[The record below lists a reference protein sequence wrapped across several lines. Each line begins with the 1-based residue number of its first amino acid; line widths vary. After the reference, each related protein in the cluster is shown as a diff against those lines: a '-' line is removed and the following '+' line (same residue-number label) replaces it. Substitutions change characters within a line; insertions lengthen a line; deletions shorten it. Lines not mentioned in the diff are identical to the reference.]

1 MERGK
6 LMVLVGGQY
15 GSEGK
20 GAIARHLAFDYNV
33 HVRVGS
39 PNAGHTFYWDGVKH
53 VMQSIPCGW
62 INPNAKI
69 VIGRGALLNMKQLM
83 KELVHIMHRYPDF
96 LDRLIID
103 ENAGVLD
110 EKFHEQEGGVN
121 GEMHRRIGSTGEG
134 VGPARVARINRDPAQ
149 FRQFKDVAEE
159 YGLERCLR
167 SNTPSMLATWQDSGH
182 NILIEGTQGSA
193 LSWLHSYW
201 PDCTSI
207 DTNAA
212 GIISEVGIAPSRVT
226 DVLLVCRT
234 YPIRVAG
241 NSGPMRGEIDWD
253 ILNAMT
259 GGYVHPERTTV
270 TKKIR
275 RVATWDDDL
284 FQQSCVLNA
293 PTGIALTFA
302 DYIDPSL
309 SWCTDVDRVMNSTA
323 LRNFI
328 LRHKIGNLL
337 YISTGPDSVVDLD
350 HAEDTIHKLD
360 SDGMTFAVEEG
371 EYTEGVMG

>member
-1 MERGK
+1 MNKGK
-6 LMVLVGGQY
+6 LTVLVGGQY

-20 GAIARHLAFDYNV
+20 GAVSAFIANDYDV

-39 PNAGHTFYWDGVKH
+39 PNAGHTFYWNHAKH

-62 INPNAKI
+62 INPDAKI

-83 KELVHIMHRYPDF
+83 KELVHILHYYPNF

-110 EKFHEQEGGVN
+110 EKFHEMEGGTE

-134 VGPARVARINRDPAQ
+134 VGPARMARIARDPEQ
-149 FRQFKDVAEE
+149 FRLFKDVAEE
-159 YGLERCLR
+159 YGLQKCMTKD
-167 SNTPSMLATWQDSGH
+167 TPHFIACMQDAGM

-193 LSWLHSYW
+193 LSLLHSYW
-201 PDCTSI
+201 PYCTSI

-226 DVLLVCRT
+226 DVLMVCRT

-241 NSGPMRGEIDWD
+241 NSGPMKNEITWEELGQRIGRD
-253 ILNAMT
+253 IT
-259 GGYVHPERTTV
+259 PEKTTV

-275 RVATWDDDL
+275 RIAEWDDDL
-284 FQQSCVLNA
+284 FNTSCVLNA
-293 PTGIALTFA
+293 PTEIALTFA
-302 DYIDPSL
+302 DYIDPYIFNAKDEYRL
-309 SWCTDVDRVMNSTA
+309 SASAPLKD
-323 LRNFI
+323 FI
-328 LRHKIGNLL
+328 VKHLSGVPIKYIGTGPKSIVKIGK
-337 YISTGPDSVVDLD
+337 
-350 HAEDTIHKLD
+350 E
-360 SDGMTFAVEEG
+360 
-371 EYTEGVMG
+371 